1 MTVTSRPEMPTYG
14 KPSNLRRDRLGWP
27 RVITRMLLIVL
38 PGQLIGSFAAITAL
52 MASGVLRDRP
62 GLAVLTAV
70 LAGLVPGV
78 GVGLLLRPD
87 RDQLLAY
94 ALVGAGVAVAVVLLL
109 LGLAELRRPDTAPRA
124 SLAAYLRGVVIIP
137 VVQSAVAI
145 PLWLARSRATQRPA
159 PRPPGRPG

>member
-1 MTVTSRPEMPTYG
+1 MTVTSRPEMPAYG
-14 KPSNLRRDRLGWP
+14 EPSNLRRHRLGWP

-52 MASGVLRDRP
+52 MASGLLRDRP

-94 ALVGAGVAVAVVLLL
+94 AVVGAGVAVAVLFML

-124 SLAAYLRGVVIIP
+124 SLGAYLRSVVIIA
-137 VVQSAVAI
+137 VVQSAAAI
-145 PLWLARSRATQRPA
+145 PLWLARSRATQPS
-159 PRPPGRPG
+159 GRSTTRR